1 MDVSDALQ
9 IVRFLAD
16 GVDPISGEVF
26 PDGSPYQ
33 HHRVIRSLS
42 VAVTALER
50 EAERKERESRLP
62 EKAGKPW
69 DEAED
74 KLLVER
80 FDAAMPPR
88 ELAKQHHRTEGAIQL
103 RLVKLGKLAGGL
115 TGQAGRFS

>member
-16 GVDPISGEVF
+16 GVDPITGEVF

-50 EAERKERESRLP
+50 DAERKERESRLP

-69 DEAED
+69 DDAED
-74 KLLVER
+74 KLLIER
-80 FDAAMPPR
+80 FDASVSPKD
-88 ELAKQHHRTEGAIQL
+88 LAKQHNRTAGAIQL
-103 RLVKLGKLAGGL
+103 RLVKLGKLP
-115 TGQAGRFS
+115 GQ